1 MNATEKEQSHRVRF
15 FYIFQTARAQ
25 RPRRSQRR
33 GNGGRQRNGA
43 GMEKHS
49 QESNQQ
55 SKLESATGPFSNI
68 NTQLMPPPKKSE
80 STIQKYSCKN
90 SSSGGYLL
98 LSPVPAS
105 TRYFNKSLFNKRNES

>member
-15 FYIFQTARAQ
+15 FYIFQTDRAQ
-25 RPRRSQRR
+25 RPRRSQKR

-55 SKLESATGPFSNI
+55 SKLESVTGPFSNI
-68 NTQLMPPPKKSE
+68 NIYLMFPL
-80 STIQKYSCKN
+80 IQKINVINLLCKLIII
-90 SSSGGYLL
+90 YQCL
-98 LSPVPAS
+98 
-105 TRYFNKSLFNKRNES
+105 